1 MSRNLKVFIIAGE
14 PSGDKLGRALM
25 DGLIQLTGG
34 NVTFAGVGGEMMQ
47 GAGLASLFDMSELSI
62 MGLLEVIPAI
72 PRIKRRIAD
81 TTQAVLNTQPDVFI
95 TIDSP
100 DFCLRVGKKLKQ
112 AGFNCPNIHYVAPS
126 VWAWRPKRA
135 AKMAETV
142 HHVLALLP
150 FEPPYM
156 QAAGMSCD
164 FVGHPIT
171 TEVQPTAEDIKS
183 VLAELGLTPD
193 DEIIPIL
200 PGSRRGE
207 IKRQLPI
214 YLDAAALIL
223 KARPKA
229 KFILP
234 AARPI
239 LADVKDRL
247 ANCDLPILLL
257 DPSKY
262 DAATAEH
269 RKRAV
274 YAAGTVAL
282 ATSGTISLDL
292 ARQRCPMV
300 IAYTA
305 NPVSVMI
312 ARRMWINDRINLVN
326 IVTDSYV
333 VPELLAQDCTAKTA
347 ANAILGILDD
357 PKTRAAQ
364 IVACEDTMQQLGE
377 AAEEPGRRAARS
389 ILDFIGKKDHTQNNR
404 L

>member
-1 MSRNLKVFIIAGE
+1 MSQKLKVFIIAGE
-14 PSGDKLGRALM
+14 PSGDKLGRSLM

-34 NVTFAGVGGEMMQ
+34 KVTFTGVGGEMMQ
-47 GAGLASLFDMSELSI
+47 GAGLQSLFDMSELSI

-81 TTQAVLNTQPDVFI
+81 ATKAALDSQPDVFI

-112 AGFNCPNIHYVAPS
+112 AGFHCPNIHYVAPS

-135 AKMAETV
+135 ARMAETV

-171 TEVQPTAEDIKS
+171 TEWLPTAKDIKS
-183 VLAELGLTPD
+183 VLAELGLTPK

-223 KARPKA
+223 KARPNA
-229 KFILP
+229 KFVLP
-234 AARPI
+234 AARTI
-239 LADVKDRL
+239 LADIKARL
-247 ANCDLPILLL
+247 VQSDLPIILL
-257 DPSKY
+257 DPSGH

-269 RKRAV
+269 RKRAI
-274 YAAGTVAL
+274 YAAGAAAL

-333 VPELLAQDCTAKTA
+333 VPELLAQDCTAENA
-347 ANAILGILDD
+347 ANAVLSILNDKKIKD
-357 PKTRAAQ
+357 AQ
-364 IVACEDTMQQLGE
+364 IAACNDTMQQLGE
-377 AAEEPGRRAARS
+377 GAKDPGQRAAGS
-389 ILDFIGKKDHTQNNR
+389 VLDFIGKKDTAPR
-404 L
+404 KSL